1 LTVTSLARDIADMD
15 QAASTRGKT
24 QAGVSG
30 LDTPPTGEVGF
41 GRRWS
46 IVFLSYLPFYFIAW
60 IFRKPG
66 QVEVAASLAG
76 AVAFLFLFWRI
87 WRQRG
92 RPRLWQVAT
101 IFAIGVAL
109 HRFNT
114 GWSVYTIYA
123 MSFSARMPSRRAAIW
138 TMVVLELILLAMW
151 PLLQKYNWPVWASG
165 VLFGALTGFAG
176 LMQTDMERKNQ
187 ELAIA
192 HEEVR
197 ALATTAERERI
208 SRDLHDLLGHTLTLV
223 AVKAELAARLVSR
236 DAKAAEREMQAVAA
250 AAREALAEVRT
261 AVVGMKGASLAFE
274 LDKARQALAAAN
286 VAAEISAL
294 TTDGHP
300 GQEAVLAMALR
311 EGVTNVIRH
320 SGATRCEIRLVPSAS
335 DLVLSI
341 ADDGQGGRLVEGS
354 GLKGM
359 RARLAAIGG
368 ALVIKS
374 DRSGTRLTA
383 TAPLKNTPGEAIS

>member
-1 LTVTSLARDIADMD
+1 MTSLARDIADMD
-15 QAASTRGKT
+15 QAASTRNKT
-24 QAGVSG
+24 QAGVVGPYSQV
-30 LDTPPTGEVGF
+30 TGEVGF
-41 GRRWS
+41 GRKWS
-46 IVFLSYLPFYFIAW
+46 LVFLSYLPFYFIAW

-66 QVEVAASLAG
+66 SVEVVASLVAM
-76 AVAFLFLFWRI
+76 VAFLFLFWRI

-92 RPRLWQVAT
+92 RPQLWQVVA
-101 IFAIGVAL
+101 IFAIGAAL
-109 HRFNT
+109 YRFNT

-123 MSFSARMPSRRAAIW
+123 MSFAARMPSRRTAIR

-151 PLLQKYNWPVWASG
+151 PLLQKYNWPVWGSG

-236 DAKAAEREMQAVAA
+236 DAEAAEREMQAVAA
-250 AAREALAEVRT
+250 AAREALSEVRT

-274 LDKARQALAAAN
+274 LDKAKQALAAAN
-286 VAAEISAL
+286 VTAEISAL

-320 SGATRCEIRLVPSAS
+320 SGAKHCAIRLAPSAS
-335 DLVLSI
+335 ELVLSI
-341 ADDGQGGRLVEGS
+341 SDDGQGGRLVEGS

-368 ALVIKS
+368 ALDVKS
-374 DRSGTRLTA
+374 DKSGTRLTA
-383 TAPLKNTPGEAIS
+383 TAPLENILGEAV